1 MAVSTREKVLEA
13 AVGLLGTQGLR
24 SLTHARVDEAAA
36 VPKGSASNY
45 FRTRAALVG
54 GVVEW
59 IVEQEIGGQGE
70 PGALPD
76 TVDGFAGLLAGMVDQ
91 LTGPF
96 RVRTTARYVL
106 FLEGAHDDDVQ
117 GPLLAGRARFRA
129 LAEAGMAALGAA
141 DPAVAATAVMAVC
154 EGLIMHRIAVDPG
167 AEVHRAID
175 GVVRAFAGI
184 SPPR

>member
-1 MAVSTREKVLEA
+1 MSTRERVLEA

-24 SLTHARVDEAAA
+24 ALTHARVDEAAG
-36 VPKGSASNY
+36 VPRGSASNY
-45 FRTRAALVG
+45 FRTRAALLG

-59 IVEQEIGGQGE
+59 IVEQEMGGQDA

-76 TVDGFAGLLAGMVDQ
+76 TVEGFAGLLAGIVEQ

-117 GPLLAGRARFRA
+117 RPLLAGRARFRA
-129 LAEAGMAALGAA
+129 LAEAGMAGLGAA

-154 EGLIMHRIAVDPG
+154 EGMIMHRIAVDPE
-167 AEVHRAID
+167 APVFAAID
-175 GVVRAFAGI
+175 GVVRAFSRAG
-184 SPPR
+184 